1 MASCNPYE
9 SFGAEP
15 PLPRAF
21 LNLRMNLQFVR
32 ELLLSADAAPGA
44 YEVQSV
50 VRRWYPCFSRFSRN
64 YSFTW
69 FVSFKVTYSL
79 SDEELDHDTTKSY
92 ACGILNGTM
101 KSSLESMV
109 VSLVSLTT
117 KVFDGGRCWLES
129 YSTYTVPIDF
139 LAKHAQ
145 VAIFNKNS
153 SGPADKALSWIQ
165 SITFLSKSAEQND
178 AKTIITFG
186 VRKNWAAGRH
196 GRRRSE
202 SFHSPK

>member
-9 SFGAEP
+9 SFGAETP
-15 PLPRAF
+15 VPRAF

-50 VRRWYPCFSRFSRN
+50 V
-64 YSFTW
+64 
-69 FVSFKVTYSL
+69 TYSL
-79 SDEELDHDTTKSY
+79 SDEELDRDTTKSY
-92 ACGILNGTM
+92 ACGILTGTM

-109 VSLVSLTT
+109 VSHVSLTT

-153 SGPADKALSWIQ
+153 SGPADKALSWMQ

-196 GRRRSE
+196 GRRRRSE